1 MVYVLP
7 TSSLDL
13 GHLTLR
19 GSCRVGWVAH
29 KILET
34 AQIPNSPFPLWFLLF
49 GIWDLDFGLTISQN
63 LAPEPRD
70 QMIAAASSRL
80 TINIYSASV
89 RMSDKVPPV
98 YPMWDKYFAASSVS
112 KYDEIAISV
121 SKLQIPEI
129 IASRVELAMISHSM
143 TFRPRPC
150 LQIRHS
156 STLQAS
162 HHGSCSV
169 TNNLCPHLKI
179 KCFVLVSNNNSSQLL
194 LTFTGL

>member
-1 MVYVLP
+1 MTL
-7 TSSLDL
+7 SL
-13 GHLTLR
+13 T
-19 GSCRVGWVAH
+19 V
-29 KILET
+29 
-34 AQIPNSPFPLWFLLF
+34 
-49 GIWDLDFGLTISQN
+49 SQN

-70 QMIAAASSRL
+70 QMIAAASSLL

-98 YPMWDKYFAASSVS
+98 YPMRDKYFAASSVS

-129 IASRVELAMISHSM
+129 ITGVELAMISHSM
-143 TFRPRPC
+143 TFRPRPR

-162 HHGSCSV
+162 HRGSCSV
-169 TNNLCPHLKI
+169 TNIICVHLKI
-179 KCFVLVSNNNSSQLL
+179 KCFGFQPQQHNYY
-194 LTFTGL
+194 